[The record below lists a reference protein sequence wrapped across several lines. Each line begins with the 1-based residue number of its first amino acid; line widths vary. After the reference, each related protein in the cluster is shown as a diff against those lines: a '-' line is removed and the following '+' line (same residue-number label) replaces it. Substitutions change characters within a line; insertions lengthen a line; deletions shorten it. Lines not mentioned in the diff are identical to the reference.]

1 METAK
6 QLSLLYGGVC
16 MRLVLATAVI
26 VLLSIGSASAQT
38 VATGS
43 VKADIFPGI
52 ENMHKYQFN
61 AIPLASLGEISE
73 RVDITTLWDT
83 PTTYVVLWV
92 INVTDPNDLDV
103 VVKVFGGHDRYAK
116 AETYLAE
123 GTYEI
128 WLQAIIAPTHFH
140 MNTHFSGTRSVTRS
154 NLVNITGESV
164 GAAREAS
171 NLRLEAEMSSDVE
184 RMRSILGQ

>member
-1 METAK
+1 
-6 QLSLLYGGVC
+6 

-26 VLLSIGSASAQT
+26 VLLSIGPASAQT
-38 VATGS
+38 VAGGS
-43 VKADIFPGI
+43 VKADLFPGI

-61 AIPLASLGEISE
+61 AIPLASLGEIAE
-73 RVDITTLWDT
+73 RIDITTLWDT
-83 PTTYVVLWV
+83 ATTYVVLWV
-92 INVTDPNDLDV
+92 VNVTDPTDLDV
-103 VVKVFGGHDRYAK
+103 VAKVFGGHDRYAK
-116 AETYLAE
+116 TETYLAE

-128 WLQAIIAPTHFH
+128 WLQGVIAPTHFH

-171 NLRLEAEMSSDVE
+171 NLELEAEMSSDVE